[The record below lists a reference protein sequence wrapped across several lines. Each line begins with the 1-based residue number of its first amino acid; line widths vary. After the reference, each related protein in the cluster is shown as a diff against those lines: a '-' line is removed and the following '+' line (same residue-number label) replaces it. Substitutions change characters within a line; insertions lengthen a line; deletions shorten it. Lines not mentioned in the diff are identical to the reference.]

1 MVDIDSFID
10 KRLVKHFGVTFAR
23 QKVAT
28 VNVRP
33 GTMSTQTSLDPVYE
47 RNARFSIWRNL
58 IRLLYQEP
66 VFKARCDRVGRRFM
80 ARGER
85 IPLVRGHRRLRIG
98 SQCVIPDVTTFVA
111 STFADDPLPEIGG
124 W

>member
-1 MVDIDSFID
+1 
-10 KRLVKHFGVTFAR
+10 
-23 QKVAT
+23 
-28 VNVRP
+28 
-33 GTMSTQTSLDPVYE
+33 MSTQTSLDPVYE